1 MNIEQLAN
9 KLYTLR
15 VFHIGNINFS
25 WLEHEEAWII
35 STDNSYVYGYMDNPY
50 SIVLFKLAY
59 HEGMIEE
66 ITEEI
71 PLNKVNEKTIA
82 NTIAKIDDECYK
94 IESSYYSY

>member
-1 MNIEQLAN
+1 MNIEELAN
-9 KLYTLR
+9 KLYALR
-15 VFHIGNINFS
+15 VFHIGNIDFS

-35 STDNSYVYGYMDNPY
+35 SNNNNYVYGYMDNPY

-71 PLNKVNEKTIA
+71 PLNEANEETID
-82 NTIAKIDDECYK
+82 NTISKINDK
-94 IESSYYSY
+94 VAMISSY

>member
-1 MNIEQLAN
+1 MNIEELTN

-15 VFHIGNINFS
+15 VFHIGNIDFS

-35 STDNSYVYGYMDNPY
+35 SNNNNYVYGYMDNPY

-59 HEGMIEE
+59 HEGVIEE

-71 PLNKVNEKTIA
+71 PLNEANEETID
-82 NTIAKIDDECYK
+82 NTISKINDK
-94 IESSYYSY
+94 VAMISSY

>member
-1 MNIEQLAN
+1 MNIDIEELAN

-15 VFHIGNINFS
+15 VFHIDNIDFS

-59 HEGMIEE
+59 HKGVIEE

-71 PLNKVNEKTIA
+71 PLNEVNEEKIA
-82 NTIAKIDDECYK
+82 NTIAEINDRCQQ
-94 IESSYYSY
+94 IAIN

>member
-1 MNIEQLAN
+1 MNIEELAN

-15 VFHIGNINFS
+15 VFHIGNIDFS

-35 STDNSYVYGYMDNPY
+35 SNNNNYVYGYMDNPY

-59 HEGMIEE
+59 HEGVIEE

-71 PLNKVNEKTIA
+71 PLNEANEETID
-82 NTIAKIDDECYK
+82 NTISKINDK
-94 IESSYYSY
+94 VAMISSY